1 MNPNTDSNGSRLTT
15 ADLARAGTRTRA
27 RIEEDEDTVE
37 REPLTHAEG
46 ADAPP
51 VGDGGPRRAASEKL
65 EALFTPDAADEFRR
79 QWTDIQSR
87 FVDDPRQAVR
97 DGDELVAQMMK
108 SLAESFAHERDR
120 VEEQM
125 HDGGDASTEL
135 LRVALR
141 RYRSFFERLL
151 TL

>member
-1 MNPNTDSNGSRLTT
+1 MNPNTDPQSRNLTT
-15 ADLARAGTRTRA
+15 ADLARASARTRA
-27 RIEEDEDTVE
+27 PQTGIEDEEDTVE
-37 REPLTHAEG
+37 RQAVERNERTRTTEG
-46 ADAPP
+46 AP
-51 VGDGGPRRAASEKL
+51 SEKL
-65 EALFTPDAADEFRR
+65 EALFTPDAADQFRT
-79 QWTDIQSR
+79 QWTHIQSR

-97 DGDELVAQMMK
+97 DGDELVAQVMK

-120 VEEQM
+120 VEGQM
-125 HDGGDASTEL
+125 QDGGDASTEL